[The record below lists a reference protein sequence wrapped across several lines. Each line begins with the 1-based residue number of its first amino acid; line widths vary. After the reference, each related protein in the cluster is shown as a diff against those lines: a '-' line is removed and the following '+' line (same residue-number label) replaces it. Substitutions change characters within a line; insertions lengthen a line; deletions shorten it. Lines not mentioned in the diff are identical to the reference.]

1 MANGTFE
8 GLIRSLDVDPHRR
21 GKQFEKIVK
30 WWLQN
35 DPIHSR
41 DIKKVWLWDEWP
53 DRPGPDVGIDL
64 VAELK
69 DGSLVAVQA
78 KCFDSE
84 RDIPKSELDSF
95 ISAASPRKYG
105 RRMLVA
111 STDGLSANARRMLHD
126 NHVTQVM
133 FSYLDSLQ
141 EFWPSTFLSLGGPRT
156 ISKWG
161 PRTHQSLAIH
171 DVTEGLRKASR
182 GQLIMACG
190 TGKTLTAMW
199 IMESLDSHSTLVLVP
214 SLSLLSQTLLE
225 WSQHSNVSWSYL
237 CVCSDDTVNKSD
249 DAIISSV
256 DDVPFPVTTK
266 PSEIA
271 HFLSQRGRKIIF
283 STYQSSAQ
291 VARGMKSVGKK
302 FDLVICDEAHR
313 LTGKNDAEFATALD
327 DKKIPAK
334 KRLFMTATPRTY
346 TASLKSKASER
357 GVEITSMDDE
367 TMFGKELHKLSFGQ
381 AIEQELLTD
390 YRVVIVGVTDPQ
402 VQELI
407 ERRELVTAGNVETD
421 ARTLAAHI
429 GLAKATKDYDLKRTI
444 SFHGRIKTA
453 QDFAQNHASIVE
465 WMPDDHKPS
474 GTIWADTITGAMNSS
489 SRRKLLD
496 KLKENVPGQHALLS
510 NARCLTEGIDV
521 PSLDGVAFI
530 DPRSSQVDIIQAVGR
545 AIRKADNKTLG
556 TIVLPV
562 LIPHDADAEHALED
576 TAFKPIWA
584 ILNALRSHD
593 EQFATE
599 LDHLRTELGRTSKL
613 GTVPERIIESLPTN
627 IDSIIPNFSAQ
638 LSLSL
643 VEHST
648 NTWDFMFGQLLR
660 FVEQNGH
667 ARPPAR
673 KVGRSWFEQWVGD
686 QRSNYNSGR
695 LSPDRVLK
703 LESLLGW
710 TWDPLGDSWNKFYEL
725 TIQFSEEFGHAAVPA
740 TTIYRGQRLA
750 GWINSQR
757 TSYNKGILDN
767 EKISQL
773 EAIRGWTWDPK
784 SDQFERGFRALSQ
797 YASRENTA
805 RIVRDHTERIDGS
818 VINLGSWCNTRR
830 ADYKRGWLSQDQI
843 QRFEALPDWSWNPL
857 EDAWELWFNELLAF
871 GKANG
876 HYLVPKDPRGK
887 ELAQFK
893 LLGQW
898 VNTQRTRYNKSKLE
912 PDRIKRLDALSGWS
926 WKPNEDRWDVSYEK
940 VELIATQLG
949 SIAAF
954 QESDKESQFLKAWIN
969 TQRWTYSQGE
979 LSPDRVVL
987 LELIPGW
994 SWEKRDIHKQSWDES
1009 VAYLKKYVEQHGEI
1023 PRRSTLISG
1032 FKLGEWIKGRRTDY
1046 NAGRLSPER
1055 TAELESINGWTW
1067 DPFEDA
1073 WREMFSE
1080 LKSISLMTPSG
1091 IPRTIQSKQI
1101 SNWITRQRKLYEL
1114 RNLSD
1119 GRIAKLESLK
1129 GWNWLNEDLKNDTW
1143 TEMYEHLVR
1152 FTTENGHSRVRD
1164 KSVVNG
1170 IKLGTWVSVQR
1181 RRYFLKTI
1189 TDQQIQLLERLKK
1202 WSWNPIEDDWQ
1213 ESFAQLRTFTDKYP
1227 GRSPQRHNP
1236 GEDEL
1241 SQWVGV
1247 QRSAYKVGKI
1257 TTQRIKLLESIP
1269 GWLWEARNDR
1279 IRMDAWEES
1288 FAALQDHLARGG
1300 TLKIA
1305 KNVRVDGIRL
1315 SSWISIQ
1322 RKAHETSKLKL
1333 PQIDAL
1339 ESLPGWSWDV
1349 FGDSWTENY
1358 QALLSYAAKTGHS
1371 LVPLKHIEDGH
1382 ALGSWINGQRSRF
1395 KKGTLEKERIKQ
1407 LELVKGWSWAPKQ
1420 DRWHE
1425 YFALIEKYVEK
1436 HGHAKVPDQYAVKH
1450 LQLGKWVG
1458 KQRQKYKN
1466 DTLEQSRID
1475 ALEALSGWTWRASN
1489 SSRTKV
1495 VPNTDLTQ

>member
-1 MANGTFE
+1 MSFVANGTFE

-111 STDGLSANARRMLHD
+111 STDGLSTNARRMLHD

-346 TASLKSKASER
+346 TASVKSKASER

-453 QDFAQNHASIVE
+453 QDFAQNHASIVK

-562 LIPHDADAEHALED
+562 LIPHNADTAHALED

-593 EQFATE
+593 EELASQLTE
-599 LDHLRTELGRTSKL
+599 LRTQMGSS
-613 GTVPERIIESLPTN
+613 GTVGL
-627 IDSIIPNFSAQ
+627 
-638 LSLSL
+638 
-643 VEHST
+643 
-648 NTWDFMFGQLLR
+648 
-660 FVEQNGH
+660 
-667 ARPPAR
+667 
-673 KVGRSWFEQWVGD
+673 
-686 QRSNYNSGR
+686 
-695 LSPDRVLK
+695 
-703 LESLLGW
+703 
-710 TWDPLGDSWNKFYEL
+710 
-725 TIQFSEEFGHAAVPA
+725 
-740 TTIYRGQRLA
+740 
-750 GWINSQR
+750 
-757 TSYNKGILDN
+757 
-767 EKISQL
+767 
-773 EAIRGWTWDPK
+773 
-784 SDQFERGFRALSQ
+784 
-797 YASRENTA
+797 
-805 RIVRDHTERIDGS
+805 
-818 VINLGSWCNTRR
+818 
-830 ADYKRGWLSQDQI
+830 
-843 QRFEALPDWSWNPL
+843 LPDKITIDLPSDIDLLIPDFAGKFAISTIEQTTSSW
-857 EDAWELWFNELLAF
+857 DHWFGLIQTYAKNYGHSRVPTDYEI
-871 GKANG
+871 G
-876 HYLVPKDPRGK
+876 HYK
-887 ELAQFK
+887 
-893 LLGQW
+893 LGQW
-898 VNTQRTRYNKSKLE
+898 VTSQRSK
-912 PDRIKRLDALSGWS
+912 
-926 WKPNEDRWDVSYEK
+926 
-940 VELIATQLG
+940 
-949 SIAAF
+949 
-954 QESDKESQFLKAWIN
+954 
-969 TQRWTYSQGE
+969 YSQNV
-979 LSPDRVVL
+979 LDRVKIV
-987 LELIPGW
+987 
-994 SWEKRDIHKQSWDES
+994 R
-1009 VAYLKKYVEQHGEI
+1009 
-1023 PRRSTLISG
+1023 
-1032 FKLGEWIKGRRTDY
+1032 
-1046 NAGRLSPER
+1046 
-1055 TAELESINGWTW
+1055 
-1067 DPFEDA
+1067 
-1073 WREMFSE
+1073 
-1080 LKSISLMTPSG
+1080 
-1091 IPRTIQSKQI
+1091 
-1101 SNWITRQRKLYEL
+1101 
-1114 RNLSD
+1114 
-1119 GRIAKLESLK
+1119 LESLAK
-1129 GWNWLNEDLKNDTW
+1129 WSWDALETQW
-1143 TEMYEHLVR
+1143 IESYESLIDYQ
-1152 FTTENGHSRVRD
+1152 RD
-1164 KSVVNG
+1164 KGNLDVKKGEIVNG
-1170 IKLGTWVSVQR
+1170 IKLRIWIGVQR
-1181 RRYFLKTI
+1181 RNFSKSMIR
-1189 TDQQIQLLERLKK
+1189 
-1202 WSWNPIEDDWQ
+1202 Q
-1213 ESFAQLRTFTDKYP
+1213 EYID
-1227 GRSPQRHNP
+1227 
-1236 GEDEL
+1236 
-1241 SQWVGV
+1241 
-1247 QRSAYKVGKI
+1247 
-1257 TTQRIKLLESIP
+1257 LLES
-1269 GWLWEARNDR
+1269 
-1279 IRMDAWEES
+1279 
-1288 FAALQDHLARGG
+1288 
-1300 TLKIA
+1300 
-1305 KNVRVDGIRL
+1305 V
-1315 SSWISIQ
+1315 
-1322 RKAHETSKLKL
+1322 
-1333 PQIDAL
+1333 
-1339 ESLPGWSWDV
+1339 PGWSWD
-1349 FGDSWTENY
+1349 
-1358 QALLSYAAKTGHS
+1358 
-1371 LVPLKHIEDGH
+1371 P
-1382 ALGSWINGQRSRF
+1382 
-1395 KKGTLEKERIKQ
+1395 
-1407 LELVKGWSWAPKQ
+1407 
-1420 DRWHE
+1420 
-1425 YFALIEKYVEK
+1425 FA
-1436 HGHAKVPDQYAVKH
+1436 
-1450 LQLGKWVG
+1450 
-1458 KQRQKYKN
+1458 
-1466 DTLEQSRID
+1466 EQ
-1475 ALEALSGWTWRASN
+1475 WR
-1489 SSRTKV
+1489 V
-1495 VPNTDLTQ
+1495 

>member
-1 MANGTFE
+1 MSFVANGIFE

-249 DAIISSV
+249 DAIISSI

-291 VARGMKSVGKK
+291 IARGMKSVGKK

-346 TASLKSKASER
+346 TASVKSKASER

-367 TMFGKELHKLSFGQ
+367 TAFGKELHKLSFGQ

-402 VQELI
+402 VQDLI

-453 QDFAQNHASIVE
+453 QAFAQNHASIVE

-496 KLKENVPGQHALLS
+496 KLKENIPGQHALLS

-545 AIRKADNKTLG
+545 AIRKADSKTLG

-562 LIPHDADAEHALED
+562 LIPHDISPELALED
-576 TAFKPIWA
+576 SSFKPIWA
-584 ILNALRSHD
+584 ILKALRSHD
-593 EQFATE
+593 ELLGDQ
-599 LDHLRTELGRTSKL
+599 LDEIRVAIGRGSSNTNLPDKILLSVPQDIDRIFPNLSSKL
-613 GTVPERIIESLPTN
+613 
-627 IDSIIPNFSAQ
+627 SI
-638 LSLSL
+638 SL
-643 VEHST
+643 VERVTTSWNWWFGKLTDYAEKSGHSSPPSNVAET
-648 NTWDFMFGQLLR
+648 RSLAGW
-660 FVEQNGH
+660 VSEQRMSYNGTTS
-667 ARPPAR
+667 
-673 KVGRSWFEQWVGD
+673 KKLNSEQCA
-686 QRSNYNSGR
+686 
-695 LSPDRVLK
+695 K
-703 LESLLGW
+703 LESLPNWVWNIFDSAWNSNYEKLSRYARKRNNLQFSNREKFEGVSLAHWVMRQRQSFFAGNLEDYKRDLLEQISNWEWNPIDSKWEKDFLKLQKYKVETDGSNPLPKEVHNGFRVGSWVVQQRVKYRNDMLTEEQIRRLEDLENW
-710 TWDPLGDSWNKFYEL
+710 TWDPGDLEWTNKFN
-725 TIQFSEEFGHAAVPA
+725 A
-740 TTIYRGQRLA
+740 TVKYAQREGRLKV
-750 GWINSQR
+750 G
-757 TSYNKGILDN
+757 TSYREDGLLIGKWIAHQRGCHKKGILSKERQRLMESIPGWQWNPVEDAWMTN
-767 EKISQL
+767 FLALKNFTETNQLQELPESNLVTKLSLLTWMRTQRVRYSKGAIPSHQIVLIESIPGWYWIRTLSRWDIS
-773 EAIRGWTWDPK
+773 
-784 SDQFERGFRALSQ
+784 FNALSQ
-797 YASRENTA
+797 YAEESGTA
-805 RIVRDHTERIDGS
+805 MAPESFRDSSGIWLGRFCQKMRNDYRNGSLSDERIAMLEQLAG
-818 VINLGSWCNTRR
+818 WEWYPYEAEWRR
-830 ADYKRGWLSQDQI
+830 KFESLS
-843 QRFEALPDWSWNPL
+843 
-857 EDAWELWFNELLAF
+857 
-871 GKANG
+871 
-876 HYLVPKDPRGK
+876 
-887 ELAQFK
+887 ELAMQNGS
-893 LLGQW
+893 LTTANRIGISQTLRTW
-898 VNTQRTRYNKSKLE
+898 SSAQRT
-912 PDRIKRLDALSGWS
+912 
-926 WKPNEDRWDVSYEK
+926 
-940 VELIATQLG
+940 
-949 SIAAF
+949 
-954 QESDKESQFLKAWIN
+954 
-969 TQRWTYSQGE
+969 
-979 LSPDRVVL
+979 
-987 LELIPGW
+987 
-994 SWEKRDIHKQSWDES
+994 
-1009 VAYLKKYVEQHGEI
+1009 AY
-1023 PRRSTLISG
+1023 
-1032 FKLGEWIKGRRTDY
+1032 IKGNLDQQKIV
-1046 NAGRLSPER
+1046 L
-1055 TAELESINGWTW
+1055 LESINGWTW
-1067 DPFEDA
+1067 DP
-1073 WREMFSE
+1073 
-1080 LKSISLMTPSG
+1080 LKSAWEDGFLILEKYVLQNGHARVPHGFIFDGFNLGSWVLG
-1091 IPRTIQSKQI
+1091 
-1101 SNWITRQRKLYEL
+1101 QRKRFAEQ
-1114 RNLSD
+1114 LSKPD
-1119 GRIAKLESLK
+1119 QEKRLESLN
-1129 GWNWLNEDLKNDTW
+1129 GWVW
-1143 TEMYEHLVR
+1143 VAQ
-1152 FTTENGHSRVRD
+1152 
-1164 KSVVNG
+1164 KS
-1170 IKLGTWVSVQR
+1170 K
-1181 RRYFLKTI
+1181 
-1189 TDQQIQLLERLKK
+1189 
-1202 WSWNPIEDDWQ
+1202 
-1213 ESFAQLRTFTDKYP
+1213 
-1227 GRSPQRHNP
+1227 
-1236 GEDEL
+1236 
-1241 SQWVGV
+1241 
-1247 QRSAYKVGKI
+1247 
-1257 TTQRIKLLESIP
+1257 
-1269 GWLWEARNDR
+1269 
-1279 IRMDAWEES
+1279 
-1288 FAALQDHLARGG
+1288 
-1300 TLKIA
+1300 
-1305 KNVRVDGIRL
+1305 
-1315 SSWISIQ
+1315 
-1322 RKAHETSKLKL
+1322 
-1333 PQIDAL
+1333 
-1339 ESLPGWSWDV
+1339 
-1349 FGDSWTENY
+1349 
-1358 QALLSYAAKTGHS
+1358 
-1371 LVPLKHIEDGH
+1371 
-1382 ALGSWINGQRSRF
+1382 
-1395 KKGTLEKERIKQ
+1395 
-1407 LELVKGWSWAPKQ
+1407 
-1420 DRWHE
+1420 
-1425 YFALIEKYVEK
+1425 
-1436 HGHAKVPDQYAVKH
+1436 
-1450 LQLGKWVG
+1450 
-1458 KQRQKYKN
+1458 
-1466 DTLEQSRID
+1466 
-1475 ALEALSGWTWRASN
+1475 
-1489 SSRTKV
+1489 
-1495 VPNTDLTQ
+1495 